1 LIIDRSYLFPEWQ
14 LPICQP
20 KWIDDLIEKGE
31 SVVLCLEA
39 WRERKQTE
47 RDERAAD
54 RELKKAEIERD
65 GELRKAE
72 IERDREL
79 RKAEIERKVK
89 LKRIRNQR

>member
-1 LIIDRSYLFPEWQ
+1 MATSDM
-14 LPICQP
+14 P
-20 KWIDDLIEKGE
+20 KWMADLIEKGE
-31 SVVLCLEA
+31 SVALFLEMS
-39 WRERKQTE
+39 REMKQTE
-47 RDERAAD
+47 RDERPAD

-79 RKAEIERKVK
+79 RKAEIERKGK